1 MANKRKS
8 LASWK
13 KSEKRYLRDSNDPQ
27 VKQLIDAA
35 SDGEF
40 LEISYDGGSRPGS
53 IRKILPKDVFYVP
66 DFGNYVSA
74 YDYLRHEDRTFR
86 LSRIRVLDEIK
97 DSPKPNNQ
105 QPLSEP
111 KLVVPV
117 ASSRVRSTPIERKK
131 RSTSVWYLIVGITL
145 LTVIITQQ

>member
-1 MANKRKS
+1 MANKRRS

-13 KSEKRYLRDSNDPQ
+13 KSEKRYLRESHDPQ

-35 SDGEF
+35 SDGEL

-53 IRKILPKDVFYVP
+53 LRKILPKDVFYVP

-86 LSRIRVLDEIK
+86 LSRLRVLDQIK
-97 DSPKPNNQ
+97 DSPKPNK
-105 QPLSEP
+105 QPLSGP
-111 KLVVPV
+111 KIVAPV